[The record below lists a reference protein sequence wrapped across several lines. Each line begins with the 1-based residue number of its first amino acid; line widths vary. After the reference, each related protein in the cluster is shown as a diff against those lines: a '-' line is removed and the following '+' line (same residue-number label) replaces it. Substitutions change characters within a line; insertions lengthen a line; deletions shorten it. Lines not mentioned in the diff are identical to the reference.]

1 MTATNNLHAQAPD
14 ERLRGRSGASRAR
27 ARNVET
33 TVGLGEFFD
42 ILARRKRTI
51 FTAVA
56 LALGLAVVYL
66 MLASTSYTATVSIV
80 IDPRERPP
88 VGSDQPAAPQNPD
101 LIMTETQVKLI
112 TSEAVLRAAINDL
125 KLYDDPDFGRPGLLG
140 RLLSLVQGET
150 PQAAREQRIRQL
162 IVSLA
167 DTATVRRSE
176 RTYLFELDVKART
189 AEKAALL
196 ANSIAAAYLQDQNKV
211 NEDYIKRQAAWVN
224 ERLVDLQTK
233 VQEAENRAQ
242 DYRASNGIVGS
253 SGVLV
258 NEQQMT
264 EAAKQLATARARTA
278 EARGR
283 NDQVRRLMTAGRNI
297 GGLPEALRSTV
308 VEKFRIQLADLTR
321 QEANLRVTFGDRHP
335 ALVEVREQIKSSQA
349 QLDAELKRVA
359 EGTYND
365 LQSAIANE
373 ADVSRQLSELKKTTT
388 TTNGSL
394 VALRELD
401 REVDANRAVYER
413 FLRARESLRRDVGD
427 PLMARIATPAVPPM
441 TATSPR
447 PLAAL
452 IAALAGGLGA
462 GLGTALM
469 QEHRARHRAATL
481 AEAEARAADE
491 RPEHMSSDFVPP
503 RVDVSAS
510 PSDPALA
517 ERTAAV
523 LAPRAIVPAPV
534 AAIATRI
541 EETPAPALASQK
553 PGVRASN
560 EALLDAI
567 AILPRLDGGC
577 RPSSRTA
584 TSAHDIEFLLEVR
597 NSERSE
603 FSRAVKGLCDDIIG
617 EFSGDDVIKI
627 LVSSAEPGVG
637 KSVLAA
643 NLAQAA
649 AQAGERVLLIDAN
662 SAHPTVSAL
671 APVSDPPSLINLGGT
686 VRLAYRLWSGAGSLH
701 LIPLSP
707 AEKRLTRRLVRDQET
722 DYIEGIA
729 GNFDLVIVDGPA
741 AGSGAEPM
749 ALAAAADEIIMV
761 AAAHTTMADV
771 QPMLRRM
778 RVQGKFRGLVRI
790 AAAEEAQVA

>member
-1 MTATNNLHAQAPD
+1 MTVTNNLQAPD
-14 ERLRGRSGASRAR
+14 STLRGRSRGSLSRAPH
-27 ARNVET
+27 VET

-42 ILARRKRTI
+42 ILARRVRTI
-51 FTAVA
+51 IIAVA

-66 MLASTSYTATVSIV
+66 MLASTSYTATVSIL

-88 VGSDQPAAPQNPD
+88 VGSDQPAGPQNPD

-162 IVSLA
+162 ILSLG
-167 DTATVRRSE
+167 DTSTVRRSE

-189 AEKAALL
+189 ADKAALL
-196 ANSIAAAYLQDQNKV
+196 ANAIAAAYLQDQNKV

-224 ERLVDLQTK
+224 ERLIDLQVK

-297 GGLPEALRSTV
+297 GGLPEALRSTL

-373 ADVSRQLSELKKTTT
+373 ADISRQLSELKKTTT

-401 REVDANRAVYER
+401 REVEANRAVYER

-441 TATSPR
+441 AATSPR

-452 IAALAGGLGA
+452 IAAVAGGLGA
-462 GLGTALM
+462 GLATALM
-469 QEHRARHRAATL
+469 QEHRARHRAASL
-481 AEAEARAADE
+481 AEDETRAADE
-491 RPEHMSSDFVPP
+491 RPEQGPSISVPP
-503 RVDVSAS
+503 RVDVPVAPRDSGLS
-510 PSDPALA
+510 
-517 ERTAAV
+517 ERATAV
-523 LAPRAIVPAPV
+523 LATRAIQTVPVLATDPDETHVPAPANQRSV
-534 AAIATRI
+534 AR
-541 EETPAPALASQK
+541 APK
-553 PGVRASN
+553 

-567 AILPRLDGGC
+567 AVLPRLDNGH
-577 RPSSRTA
+577 RASSRTA
-584 TSAHDIEFLLEVR
+584 PFANDLEFLLEVR
-597 NSERSE
+597 NSDRSD
-603 FSRAVKGLCDDIIG
+603 FSQAVKGLCDDIIG
-617 EFSGDDVIKI
+617 ELSSDDVIKI
-627 LVSSAEPGVG
+627 LVSSAEPGAG

-686 VRLAYRLWSGAGSLH
+686 VRLAYRLWTGAGSLD

-722 DYIEGIA
+722 DCIDGIA

-761 AAAHTTMADV
+761 AGANTTMADV

>member
-1 MTATNNLHAQAPD
+1 MTARNNLHGQAPD
-14 ERLRGRSGASRAR
+14 ERLRGPSGASLAR
-27 ARNVET
+27 ARDVET

-42 ILARRKRTI
+42 IVARRIRTI
-51 FTAVA
+51 VTAVA
-56 LALGLAVVYL
+56 LALGLAIVYL

-88 VGSDQPAAPQNPD
+88 IGSDQPVAPQNPD

-112 TSEAVLRAAINDL
+112 TSESVLRAAINDL
-125 KLYDDPDFGRPGLLG
+125 KLDDDPDFGKPGLLG

-162 IVSLA
+162 IVLLT

-189 AEKAALL
+189 AEKAALV
-196 ANSIAAAYLQDQNKV
+196 ANAIAAAYLQNQNKV

-224 ERLVDLQTK
+224 ERLIDLQTK

-365 LQSAIANE
+365 LQSSIANE

-441 TATSPR
+441 KASSPR

-452 IAALAGGLGA
+452 IAALAAGLGA
-462 GLGTALM
+462 GLGTALT
-469 QEHRARHRAATL
+469 QEHRARHRAAAL
-481 AEAEARAADE
+481 AEAGARAAHE
-491 RPEHMSSDFVPP
+491 RPDHMPSDFGPP
-503 RVDVSAS
+503 RLEVPAA
-510 PSDPALA
+510 PPDPAMS
-517 ERTAAV
+517 EPVVAV
-523 LAPRAIVPAPV
+523 LAPRTIEPVPVVAV
-534 AAIATRI
+534 AAPA
-541 EETPAPALASQK
+541 EEKPNAPASQMSA
-553 PGVRASN
+553 VRAPN
-560 EALLDAI
+560 DALADAI
-567 AILPRLDGGC
+567 AVLPRLDYGY
-577 RPSSRTA
+577 RPSSRGVS
-584 TSAHDIEFLLEVR
+584 SAQNIEFLLEVR

-603 FSRAVKGLCDDIIG
+603 FSRAVKGLCDEIIG
-617 EFSGDDVIKI
+617 EFSSDDVIKI
-627 LVSSAEPGVG
+627 LVSSVEPGAG

-662 SAHPTVSAL
+662 SEHPSVSAL
-671 APVSDPPSLINLGGT
+671 APVSDPPSLIQLGGT
-686 VRLAYRLWSGAGSLH
+686 VRLAYRLWTGAGSLH
-701 LIPLSP
+701 LIPLTP
-707 AEKRLTRRLVRDQET
+707 AEKRLTRRLVKDQET

-741 AGSGAEPM
+741 AGSGAEAM

-771 QPMLRRM
+771 QPTLRKM

-790 AAAEEAQVA
+790 AAADEAQVA